1 MKVMKYRV
9 YSRVSLVVWYEDTWY
24 KGMGMAQ
31 DILGWMEGCVITPF
45 SSRGRW
51 KWQDT
56 SSSHK
61 WTSPLIPAH
70 PPSQLEAVGRH
81 SAASAMPGL
90 TVILHP
96 LPCLPSDLA
105 SGQCQWPGPRS
116 IDLCFRFSAEAWE
129 ALGQWATVCS
139 LQQLSPEFRRD
150 RAGPAGRVR
159 QEPCSRPA
167 QGHREPG
174 ALWWRSCSAAVRPA
188 ALHHPA
194 VIITCTR
201 KTTKYKFTIDS
212 LLRSI
217 NPAIPL
223 MTDDPSMIP

>member
-1 MKVMKYRV
+1 
-9 YSRVSLVVWYEDTWY
+9 
-24 KGMGMAQ
+24 
-31 DILGWMEGCVITPF
+31 
-45 SSRGRW
+45 
-51 KWQDT
+51 
-56 SSSHK
+56 
-61 WTSPLIPAH
+61 
-70 PPSQLEAVGRH
+70 
-81 SAASAMPGL
+81 MPGL

-201 KTTKYKFTIDS
+201 KTTKYKFTIDT

-217 NPAIPL
+217 NPAKPL
-223 MTDDPSMIP
+223 EECPLFITYIQDHDQLILCIHSISISISLFSSYRLGLLSYLAWCGQTRETRRAHLD